1 MPTSTHGSG
10 SSNSSSN
17 GQKVVAQADTAQ
29 ILVASPRRAARVL
42 DALKRAPLIPLFILL
57 FFVALAILADVI
69 SPYSPVDVS
78 LRDRLT
84 PPFWQSEGNWSHPLG
99 TDPLGRDLATRV
111 AYGAQTT
118 LMIAAATV
126 LLSAAIGVILG
137 LIAGY
142 NRGIIDTIIMRAA
155 DITIAFP
162 IILFAIMLVVI
173 LGPGIL
179 NLVVA
184 VGVVLWARFAR
195 VIRGE
200 VLILMERDFVARAR
214 VSGCSSIRIIA
225 VHLFPNIVNTMVVLL
240 TLQIGFVIIIESSLS
255 FLGAGVPPPTPAW
268 GSMIAE
274 GREYTTNAWWVSVVP
289 GVALALIVISFNL
302 LGDWLREALDPR
314 QRQV

>member
-1 MPTSTHGSG
+1 MR
-10 SSNSSSN
+10 SSAA
-17 GQKVVAQADTAQ
+17 AQADAAPVLERRPGRALRLAQ
-29 ILVASPRRAARVL
+29 GLR
-42 DALKRAPLIPLFILL
+42 RAPLIPLSILL
-57 FFVALAILADVI
+57 FFVVLAIFADVI
-69 SPYSPVDVS
+69 SPYSSTEVS

-84 PPFWQSEGNWSHPLG
+84 PPAWAGDGNWGHPLG

-111 AYGAQTT
+111 AYGARTS
-118 LMIAAATV
+118 LMVAAATV

-142 NRGIIDTIIMRAA
+142 NRGIVDTVIMRAA

-173 LGPGIL
+173 LGPGIF
-179 NLVVA
+179 NLVAA

-200 VLILMERDFVARAR
+200 VLILMERDFIARAR
-214 VSGCSSIRIIA
+214 VSGCSSVRII
-225 VHLFPNIVNTMVVLL
+225 VTHLFPNIVNTTVVLL

-274 GREYTTNAWWVSVVP
+274 GRDYTTNAWWVSVVP

>member
-1 MPTSTHGSG
+1 
-10 SSNSSSN
+10 
-17 GQKVVAQADTAQ
+17 V
-29 ILVASPRRAARVL
+29 I
-42 DALKRAPLIPLFILL
+42 DALKRAPLLPLFILL
-57 FFVALAILADVI
+57 FFVTLAIFADVI

-78 LRDRLT
+78 LRNRLT
-84 PPFWQSEGNWSHPLG
+84 PPFWQAEGSMTHPLG

-111 AYGAQTT
+111 AYGAQTS
-118 LMIAAATV
+118 LMVAGATV
-126 LLSAAIGVILG
+126 LLSAAIGVIMG
-137 LIAGY
+137 LISGY
-142 NRGIIDTIIMRAA
+142 SRGIVDTVIMRAA

-173 LGPGIL
+173 LGAGII

-200 VLILMERDFVARAR
+200 VLILMERDFIARAR
-214 VSGCSSIRIIA
+214 VSGCSSARIIA
-225 VHLFPNIVNTMVVLL
+225 MHLFPNIINTMVVLL

-274 GREYTTNAWWVSVVP
+274 GRDYTTNAWWVSVVP

>member
-1 MPTSTHGSG
+1 L
-10 SSNSSSN
+10 
-17 GQKVVAQADTAQ
+17 AQTEAAP
-29 ILVASPRRAARVL
+29 ILVLQPARFSRLFEGLRRAPVL
-42 DALKRAPLIPLFILL
+42 PLIVLA
-57 FFVALAILADVI
+57 FFLALAIFADVI
-69 SPYSPVDVS
+69 SPYSSTDVS

-84 PPFWQSEGNWSHPLG
+84 PPFWHPDGNMGHPLG
-99 TDPLGRDLATRV
+99 TDPLGRDLATRT
-111 AYGAQTT
+111 AYGARTT
-118 LMIAAATV
+118 LIVAASTV
-126 LLSAAIGVILG
+126 LLSTAIGVLLG

-142 NRGIIDTIIMRAA
+142 NRGFVDTVIMRAA

-173 LGPGIL
+173 LGPGIF

-200 VLILMERDFVARAR
+200 VLIIMERDFIARAR
-214 VSGCSSIRIIA
+214 VAGCSSLRII
-225 VHLFPNIVNTMVVLL
+225 VMHLFPNIVNTMVVLL

-274 GREYTTNAWWVSVVP
+274 GRDYTTNAWWVSVVP

-302 LGDWLREALDPR
+302 IGDWLREALDPR

>member
-1 MPTSTHGSG
+1 MR
-10 SSNSSSN
+10 SSAA
-17 GQKVVAQADTAQ
+17 AQADAAPVLERRTGRALRLAQ
-29 ILVASPRRAARVL
+29 GLR
-42 DALKRAPLIPLFILL
+42 RAPLIPLSILL
-57 FFVALAILADVI
+57 FFVVLAIFADVI
-69 SPYSPVDVS
+69 SPYSSTEVS

-84 PPFWQSEGNWSHPLG
+84 PPAWAGDGNWGHPLG

-111 AYGAQTT
+111 AYGARTS
-118 LMIAAATV
+118 LMVAAATV

-142 NRGIIDTIIMRAA
+142 NRGIVDTVIMRAA

-173 LGPGIL
+173 LGPGIF
-179 NLVVA
+179 NLVAA

-200 VLILMERDFVARAR
+200 VLILMERDFIARAR
-214 VSGCSSIRIIA
+214 VTGCSSVRII
-225 VHLFPNIVNTMVVLL
+225 VTHLFPNIVNTTVVLL

-274 GREYTTNAWWVSVVP
+274 GRDYTTNAWWVSVVP

>member
-1 MPTSTHGSG
+1 MHSAGAAPADAAPVLELRRPGRALRL
-10 SSNSSSN
+10 
-17 GQKVVAQADTAQ
+17 AQG
-29 ILVASPRRAARVL
+29 LR
-42 DALKRAPLIPLFILL
+42 RAPLIPLFILL
-57 FFVALAILADVI
+57 FFVVLAVFADVI
-69 SPYSPVDVS
+69 SPYSSTEVS
-78 LRDRLT
+78 LRDRLS
-84 PPFWQSEGNWSHPLG
+84 PPAWAGDGSWRHPLG

-111 AYGAQTT
+111 AYGARTS
-118 LMIAAATV
+118 LMVAAATV

-142 NRGIIDTIIMRAA
+142 NRGIVDTVIMRAA

-173 LGPGIL
+173 LGPGIF
-179 NLVVA
+179 NLVAA

-200 VLILMERDFVARAR
+200 VLILMERDFIARAR
-214 VSGCSSIRIIA
+214 VSGCSSVRII
-225 VHLFPNIVNTMVVLL
+225 VTHLFPNIVNTTVVLL

-274 GREYTTNAWWVSVVP
+274 GRDYTTNAWWVSVVP

>member
-1 MPTSTHGSG
+1 MR
-10 SSNSSSN
+10 SSAA
-17 GQKVVAQADTAQ
+17 AQADAAPVLERRTGRALRLAQ
-29 ILVASPRRAARVL
+29 GLRRV
-42 DALKRAPLIPLFILL
+42 PLIPLSILL
-57 FFVALAILADVI
+57 FFVVLAIFADVI
-69 SPYSPVDVS
+69 SPYSSTAVS

-84 PPFWQSEGNWSHPLG
+84 PPAWAGDGHWGHPLG

-111 AYGAQTT
+111 AYGARTS
-118 LMIAAATV
+118 LMVAAATV

-142 NRGIIDTIIMRAA
+142 NRGIIDTVIMRAA

-173 LGPGIL
+173 LGPGIF
-179 NLVVA
+179 NLVAA

-200 VLILMERDFVARAR
+200 VLILMERDFIARAR
-214 VSGCSSIRIIA
+214 VSGCSSVRII
-225 VHLFPNIVNTMVVLL
+225 VTHLFPNIVNTTVVLL

-274 GREYTTNAWWVSVVP
+274 GRDYTTIAWWVSVVP

>member
-1 MPTSTHGSG
+1 MR
-10 SSNSSSN
+10 SSAA
-17 GQKVVAQADTAQ
+17 AQADAAPVLERRRTGRALRLAQ
-29 ILVASPRRAARVL
+29 GLR
-42 DALKRAPLIPLFILL
+42 RAPLIPLSILL
-57 FFVALAILADVI
+57 FFVVLAIFADVI
-69 SPYSPVDVS
+69 SPYSSTEVS

-84 PPFWQSEGNWSHPLG
+84 PPAWAGDGNWGHPLG

-111 AYGAQTT
+111 AYGARTS
-118 LMIAAATV
+118 LMVAAATV

-142 NRGIIDTIIMRAA
+142 NRGIIDTVIMRAA

-173 LGPGIL
+173 LGPGIF
-179 NLVVA
+179 NLVAA

-200 VLILMERDFVARAR
+200 VLILMERDFIARAR
-214 VSGCSSIRIIA
+214 VSGCSSVRII
-225 VHLFPNIVNTMVVLL
+225 VTHLFPNIVNTTVVLL

-274 GREYTTNAWWVSVVP
+274 GRDYTTNAWWVSVVP

>member
-1 MPTSTHGSG
+1 M
-10 SSNSSSN
+10 
-17 GQKVVAQADTAQ
+17 AQADASP
-29 ILVASPRRAARVL
+29 ILVLKHTRANRL
-42 DALKRAPLIPLFILL
+42 IDGLKRAPFIPLAILL
-57 FFVALAILADVI
+57 FFVVLAIFADVI
-69 SPYSPVDVS
+69 SPYSSTEVS
-78 LRDRLT
+78 LRDRLN
-84 PPFWQSEGNWSHPLG
+84 PPFWGAEGSWSHPLG

-111 AYGAQTT
+111 AYGARTS
-118 LMIAAATV
+118 MMVAAATV

-142 NRGIIDTIIMRAA
+142 KQGIIDTFIMRAA

-173 LGPGIL
+173 LGPGIF
-179 NLVVA
+179 NLVIA

-200 VLILMERDFVARAR
+200 VLFLMERDFIARAR
-214 VSGCSSIRIIA
+214 VSGCSSVRII
-225 VHLFPNIVNTMVVLL
+225 VLHLFPNILNTMVVLL

-255 FLGAGVPPPTPAW
+255 FLGAGIPPPTPAW

-274 GREYTTNAWWVSVVP
+274 GRDYTTNAWWISVVP
-289 GVALALIVISFNL
+289 GVALALIVVSFNL

>member
-1 MPTSTHGSG
+1 M
-10 SSNSSSN
+10 
-17 GQKVVAQADTAQ
+17 VE
-29 ILVASPRRAARVL
+29 
-42 DALKRAPLIPLFILL
+42 ALKRAPLIPLFILL
-57 FFVALAILADVI
+57 FFVVLAIFADVI

-78 LRDRLT
+78 LRNRLT
-84 PPFWQSEGNWSHPLG
+84 PPMWQAEGTSSYPLG
-99 TDPLGRDLATRV
+99 TDPLGRDLATRI

-118 LMIAAATV
+118 LMVAASTV
-126 LLSAAIGVILG
+126 LLSAGIGVVLG

-142 NRGIIDTIIMRAA
+142 NRGIVDTFIMRAA

-173 LGPGIL
+173 LGPGIF
-179 NLVVA
+179 NLVIS

-200 VLILMERDFVARAR
+200 VLILMERDFIARAR
-214 VSGCSSIRIIA
+214 VAGCSSIRIIV
-225 VHLFPNIVNTMVVLL
+225 VHLFPNILNTMVVLL

>member
-1 MPTSTHGSG
+1 M
-10 SSNSSSN
+10 
-17 GQKVVAQADTAQ
+17 AQADTAP
-29 ILVASPRRAARVL
+29 ILVAEPRRAGRVI
-42 DALKRAPLIPLFILL
+42 DALKRAPLIPLLILL
-57 FFVALAILADVI
+57 FFVVLAIFADVI

-84 PPFWQSEGNWSHPLG
+84 PPFWQTEGNMSHPLG

-126 LLSAAIGVILG
+126 LLSAAIGVFLG

-142 NRGIIDTIIMRAA
+142 NRGIVDTAIMRAA

-173 LGPGIL
+173 LGAGVF
-179 NLVVA
+179 NLVIS

-200 VLILMERDFVARAR
+200 VLILMERDFISRAR
-214 VSGCSSIRIIA
+214 VSGCSSVRIIA

-274 GREYTTNAWWVSVVP
+274 GREYTTTAWWVSVIP

>member
-1 MPTSTHGSG
+1 MR
-10 SSNSSSN
+10 SSAA
-17 GQKVVAQADTAQ
+17 AQADVAPVLERRPGRALRLAQ
-29 ILVASPRRAARVL
+29 GLR
-42 DALKRAPLIPLFILL
+42 RAPLIPLSILL
-57 FFVALAILADVI
+57 FFVVLAIFADVI
-69 SPYSPVDVS
+69 SPYSSTEVS

-84 PPFWQSEGNWSHPLG
+84 PPAWAGDGNWGHPLG

-111 AYGAQTT
+111 AYGARTS
-118 LMIAAATV
+118 LMVAAATV

-142 NRGIIDTIIMRAA
+142 NRGMVDTVIMRAA

-173 LGPGIL
+173 LGPGIF
-179 NLVVA
+179 NLVAA

-200 VLILMERDFVARAR
+200 VLILMERDFIARAR
-214 VSGCSSIRIIA
+214 VSGCSSVRII
-225 VHLFPNIVNTMVVLL
+225 VTHLFPNIVNTTVVLL

-274 GREYTTNAWWVSVVP
+274 GRDYTTNAWWVSVVP

>member
-1 MPTSTHGSG
+1 
-10 SSNSSSN
+10 
-17 GQKVVAQADTAQ
+17 V
-29 ILVASPRRAARVL
+29 I
-42 DALKRAPLIPLFILL
+42 DALKRAPLLPLFILL
-57 FFVALAILADVI
+57 FFVTLAIFADVI

-78 LRDRLT
+78 LRNRLT
-84 PPFWQSEGNWSHPLG
+84 PPFWQAEGSMTHPLG

-111 AYGAQTT
+111 AYGAQTS
-118 LMIAAATV
+118 LMVAGATV
-126 LLSAAIGVILG
+126 LLSAAIGVIMG
-137 LIAGY
+137 LISGY
-142 NRGIIDTIIMRAA
+142 SRGIVDTVIMRAA

-173 LGPGIL
+173 LGAGII

-200 VLILMERDFVARAR
+200 VLILMERDFIARAR
-214 VSGCSSIRIIA
+214 VSGCSSARIIA
-225 VHLFPNIVNTMVVLL
+225 MHLFPNILNTMVVLL

-274 GREYTTNAWWVSVVP
+274 GRDYTTNAWWVSVVP

>member
-1 MPTSTHGSG
+1 M
-10 SSNSSSN
+10 
-17 GQKVVAQADTAQ
+17 AQVEASP
-29 ILVASPRRAARVL
+29 ILVAQPSRADRVIEG
-42 DALKRAPLIPLFILL
+42 LKRAPLIPLVILL
-57 FFVALAILADVI
+57 FFVALATFADFI
-69 SPYSPVDVS
+69 TPYSSTEVS
-78 LRDRLT
+78 LRDRLN
-84 PPFWQSEGNWSHPLG
+84 PPFWNGEGSLSHPLG

-111 AYGAQTT
+111 AYGARTS
-118 LMIAAATV
+118 LMVAAATV
-126 LLSAAIGVILG
+126 LLSAGIGVILG

-142 NRGIIDTIIMRAA
+142 NRGIVDTAIMRAA

-173 LGPGIL
+173 LGPGIF

-200 VLILMERDFVARAR
+200 VLVLMERDFIAKAR
-214 VSGCSSIRIIA
+214 VAGCSSTRIIA
-225 VHLFPNIVNTMVVLL
+225 MHLFPNIVNTMVVLL

>member
-1 MPTSTHGSG
+1 M
-10 SSNSSSN
+10 
-17 GQKVVAQADTAQ
+17 AQAEAAP
-29 ILVASPRRAARVL
+29 ILVLEPTRGSRLA
-42 DALKRAPLIPLFILL
+42 DALKRAPLIPLVVLL
-57 FFVALAILADVI
+57 FFVTLAIFADVI
-69 SPYSPVDVS
+69 SPYSSTEVS
-78 LRDRLT
+78 LPDRLN
-84 PPFWQSEGNWSHPLG
+84 PPFWSAEGSWNHPLG

-111 AYGAQTT
+111 AYGARTS

-142 NRGIIDTIIMRAA
+142 NRGIVDTIIMRAA

-173 LGPGIL
+173 LGASVF
-179 NLVVA
+179 NLVIS

-200 VLILMERDFVARAR
+200 VLILMERDFIARAR
-214 VSGCSSIRIIA
+214 VSGCSSVRII
-225 VHLFPNIVNTMVVLL
+225 VMHLFPNIINTMVVLL
-240 TLQIGFVIIIESSLS
+240 TLQIGFIIIIESSLS

-274 GREYTTNAWWVSVVP
+274 GREYTTIAWWISVVP
-289 GVALALIVISFNL
+289 GVALALIVVSFNL

>member
-1 MPTSTHGSG
+1 M
-10 SSNSSSN
+10 
-17 GQKVVAQADTAQ
+17 V
-29 ILVASPRRAARVL
+29 
-42 DALKRAPLIPLFILL
+42 
-57 FFVALAILADVI
+57 
-69 SPYSPVDVS
+69 
-78 LRDRLT
+78 
-84 PPFWQSEGNWSHPLG
+84 
-99 TDPLGRDLATRV
+99 
-111 AYGAQTT
+111 
-118 LMIAAATV
+118 AAATV
-126 LLSAAIGVILG
+126 LLSAAIGVVLG

-173 LGPGIL
+173 LGAGII
-179 NLVVA
+179 NLVIA

-214 VSGCSSIRIIA
+214 VSGCSSVRIIV

-240 TLQIGFVIIIESSLS
+240 TLQIGFIIIIESSLS

-274 GREYTTNAWWVSVVP
+274 GREYTTLRLV
-289 GVALALIVISFNL
+289 G
-302 LGDWLREALDPR
+302 LGDSGSRAGANRGVIQPAG
-314 QRQV
+314 

>member
-1 MPTSTHGSG
+1 
-10 SSNSSSN
+10 
-17 GQKVVAQADTAQ
+17 VV
-29 ILVASPRRAARVL
+29 
-42 DALKRAPLIPLFILL
+42 DALKRAPLIPLFVLL
-57 FFVALAILADVI
+57 FFVVLSIIADPI
-69 SPYSPVDVS
+69 SPYSPTDVS

-84 PPFWQSEGNWSHPLG
+84 PPFWQSGGSLSHPLG

-111 AYGAQTT
+111 AYGAQTS
-118 LMIAAATV
+118 LMVAGATV
-126 LLSAAIGVILG
+126 LLSAAIGVIMG
-137 LIAGY
+137 LISGY
-142 NRGIIDTIIMRAA
+142 SRGIVDTVIMRAA

-173 LGPGIL
+173 LGPGVI
-179 NLVVA
+179 NLVIS

-200 VLILMERDFVARAR
+200 VLLLMERDFVARSR
-214 VSGCSSIRIIA
+214 VSGCSSYRIIV

-274 GREYTTNAWWVSVVP
+274 GRDYTTNAWWVSVIP

>member
-1 MPTSTHGSG
+1 M
-10 SSNSSSN
+10 
-17 GQKVVAQADTAQ
+17 AQAETAP
-29 ILVASPRRAARVL
+29 ILVVEPRRAGRL
-42 DALKRAPLIPLFILL
+42 FEGLKRAPLIPLVILL
-57 FFVALAILADVI
+57 FFVVLAIFADLI
-69 SPYSPVDVS
+69 TPYSSTEVS
-78 LRDRLT
+78 LRDRLN
-84 PPFWQSEGNWSHPLG
+84 PPLWSSEGSWSHPLG

-111 AYGAQTT
+111 AYGARTS
-118 LMIAAATV
+118 LMVAAATV

-142 NRGIIDTIIMRAA
+142 NRGIIDTIIMRGA

-173 LGPGIL
+173 LGAGII
-179 NLVVA
+179 NLVIA

-200 VLILMERDFVARAR
+200 VLILMERDFIAKAR
-214 VSGCSSIRIIA
+214 VSGCSSARII
-225 VHLFPNIVNTMVVLL
+225 VMHLFPNIVNTMVVLL

-274 GREYTTNAWWVSVVP
+274 GREYTTIAWWVSVVP
-289 GVALALIVISFNL
+289 GVALALIVVSFNL

>member
-1 MPTSTHGSG
+1 M
-10 SSNSSSN
+10 
-17 GQKVVAQADTAQ
+17 AQAEAAP
-29 ILVASPRRAARVL
+29 ILIARPSRAARL
-42 DALKRAPLIPLFILL
+42 AQGLKRAPLIPLVILL
-57 FFVALAILADVI
+57 FFVALATFADFI
-69 SPYSPVDVS
+69 TPYSSTEVS
-78 LRDRLT
+78 LRDRLS
-84 PPFWQSEGNWSHPLG
+84 PPFWSAEGSLRHPLG
-99 TDPLGRDLATRV
+99 TDPLGRDLATRI
-111 AYGAQTT
+111 AYGARTS
-118 LMIAAATV
+118 LIVAAATV

-142 NRGIIDTIIMRAA
+142 SRGIVDTIIMRAA

-173 LGPGIL
+173 LGPGL
-179 NLVVA
+179 FNLVVA

-214 VSGCSSIRIIA
+214 VSGCSSARII
-225 VHLFPNIVNTMVVLL
+225 VTHLFPNIVNTMVVLL

-274 GREYTTNAWWVSVVP
+274 GRDYTTIA
-289 GVALALIVISFNL
+289 G
-302 LGDWLREALDPR
+302 GYR
-314 QRQV
+314 

>member
-1 MPTSTHGSG
+1 M
-10 SSNSSSN
+10 
-17 GQKVVAQADTAQ
+17 
-29 ILVASPRRAARVL
+29 I
-42 DALKRAPLIPLFILL
+42 DALKRAPLLPLFILL
-57 FFVALAILADVI
+57 FFVTLAIFADVI

-78 LRDRLT
+78 LRNRLT
-84 PPFWQSEGNWSHPLG
+84 PPFWQAEGSMTHPLG

-111 AYGAQTT
+111 AYGAQTS
-118 LMIAAATV
+118 LMVAGATV
-126 LLSAAIGVILG
+126 LLSAAIGVIMG
-137 LIAGY
+137 LISGY
-142 NRGIIDTIIMRAA
+142 SRGIVDTVIMRAA

-173 LGPGIL
+173 LGAGII

-200 VLILMERDFVARAR
+200 VLILMERDFIARAR
-214 VSGCSSIRIIA
+214 VSGCSSARIIA
-225 VHLFPNIVNTMVVLL
+225 MHLFPNIINTMVVLL

-274 GREYTTNAWWVSVVP
+274 GRDYTTNAWWVSVVP

>member
-1 MPTSTHGSG
+1 MAQTGAAPVLVMQPARLGR
-10 SSNSSSN
+10 
-17 GQKVVAQADTAQ
+17 VAE
-29 ILVASPRRAARVL
+29 
-42 DALKRAPLIPLFILL
+42 ALRRAPLLPLAVLV
-57 FFVALAILADVI
+57 FFVGISILADVI
-69 SPYSPVDVS
+69 TPYSPTDVS
-78 LRDRLT
+78 LRDRLS
-84 PPFWQSEGNWSHPLG
+84 PPFWDSEGSLSHPLG
-99 TDPLGRDLATRV
+99 TDPLGRDLATRI
-111 AYGAQTT
+111 AYGARTS
-118 LMIAAATV
+118 LIVAAATV

-142 NRGIIDTIIMRAA
+142 NRGIVDTVIMRAA

-173 LGPGIL
+173 LGPSLL
-179 NLVVA
+179 NLVIA

-200 VLILMERDFVARAR
+200 VLVIMERDFIAKAR
-214 VSGCSSIRIIA
+214 VSGCSSLRII
-225 VHLFPNIVNTMVVLL
+225 VMHLFPNIVNTMVVLL

-289 GVALALIVISFNL
+289 GVALAMIVISFNL

-314 QRQV
+314 QRQT

>member
-1 MPTSTHGSG
+1 MAQTETAPILSTEP
-10 SSNSSSN
+10 
-17 GQKVVAQADTAQ
+17 
-29 ILVASPRRAARVL
+29 PRRTSGLVEGLR
-42 DALKRAPLIPLFILL
+42 RAPLIPLSILL
-57 FFVALAILADVI
+57 FFVVLAVFADFI
-69 SPYSPVDVS
+69 TPYSSTEVS

-84 PPFWQSEGNWSHPLG
+84 PPFWSSEGSWSHPLG
-99 TDPLGRDLATRV
+99 TDPLGRDLATRM
-111 AYGAQTT
+111 AYGARTS
-118 LMIAAATV
+118 LMVAAATV

-142 NRGIIDTIIMRAA
+142 NRGIVDTVIMRAA

-173 LGPGIL
+173 LGAGVF
-179 NLVVA
+179 NLVIS

-214 VSGCSSIRIIA
+214 VSGCSSARII
-225 VHLFPNIVNTMVVLL
+225 VMHLFPNIVNTLVVLL

-289 GVALALIVISFNL
+289 GVALALIVVSFNL

>member
-1 MPTSTHGSG
+1 M
-10 SSNSSSN
+10 
-17 GQKVVAQADTAQ
+17 AQADSAP
-29 ILVASPRRAARVL
+29 ILVAEPRRAARVV
-42 DALKRAPLIPLFILL
+42 DALKRAPMIPLAVLL
-57 FFVALAILADVI
+57 FFVVLAIFADVI

-84 PPFWQSEGNWSHPLG
+84 PPFWQAEGNMSYPLG

-118 LMIAAATV
+118 LMVAAATV
-126 LLSAAIGVILG
+126 LLSAAIGVVLG

-142 NRGIIDTIIMRAA
+142 NRGIVDTVIMRAA

-173 LGPGIL
+173 LGPGII
-179 NLVVA
+179 NLVIS

-214 VSGCSSIRIIA
+214 VSGCSSFRIIV
-225 VHLFPNIVNTMVVLL
+225 VHLFPNIINTMVVLL

>member
-1 MPTSTHGSG
+1 M
-10 SSNSSSN
+10 
-17 GQKVVAQADTAQ
+17 AQTEAAP
-29 ILVASPRRAARVL
+29 ILVLQPARFSRLFEGLRRAPVL
-42 DALKRAPLIPLFILL
+42 PLIVLA
-57 FFVALAILADVI
+57 FFLALAIFADVI
-69 SPYSPVDVS
+69 SPYSSTDVS

-84 PPFWQSEGNWSHPLG
+84 PPFWHPDGTMGHPLG
-99 TDPLGRDLATRV
+99 TDPLGRDLATRT
-111 AYGAQTT
+111 AYGARTT
-118 LMIAAATV
+118 LIVAASTV
-126 LLSAAIGVILG
+126 LLSTAIGVLLG

-142 NRGIIDTIIMRAA
+142 NRGAIDTIIMRAA

-173 LGPGIL
+173 LGPGIF

-200 VLILMERDFVARAR
+200 VLIIMERDFIAKAR
-214 VSGCSSIRIIA
+214 VAGCSSLRIIFT
-225 VHLFPNIVNTMVVLL
+225 HLFPNIVNTMVVLL

-274 GREYTTNAWWVSVVP
+274 GRDYTTNAWWVSVIP

-302 LGDWLREALDPR
+302 IGDWLREALDPR

>member
-1 MPTSTHGSG
+1 M
-10 SSNSSSN
+10 
-17 GQKVVAQADTAQ
+17 AQAEAAP
-29 ILVASPRRAARVL
+29 ILVLEPTRASRLV
-42 DALKRAPLIPLFILL
+42 DALKRAPLIPMVILL
-57 FFVALAILADVI
+57 FFVVLAIFANVI
-69 SPYSPVDVS
+69 SPYSSTEVS
-78 LRDRLT
+78 LRDRLN
-84 PPFWQSEGNWSHPLG
+84 PPFWSAEGSWSHPLG
-99 TDPLGRDLATRV
+99 TDPLGRDLATRI
-111 AYGAQTT
+111 AYGAQTS
-118 LMIAAATV
+118 LMVAAATV
-126 LLSAAIGVILG
+126 LLSAAIGVVLG

-173 LGPGIL
+173 LGAGII
-179 NLVVA
+179 NL
-184 VGVVLWARFAR
+184 
-195 VIRGE
+195 
-200 VLILMERDFVARAR
+200 
-214 VSGCSSIRIIA
+214 VSGCSSVRIIV

-274 GREYTTNAWWVSVVP
+274 GREYTTSAWWVSVIP
-289 GVALALIVISFNL
+289 GVALALIVVSFNL

>member
-1 MPTSTHGSG
+1 M
-10 SSNSSSN
+10 
-17 GQKVVAQADTAQ
+17 AQADTAP
-29 ILVASPRRAARVL
+29 ILVAEPRRAGRVI

-57 FFVALAILADVI
+57 FFVVLAIFANVI

-84 PPFWQSEGNWSHPLG
+84 PPFWQTEGSISHPLG

-142 NRGIIDTIIMRAA
+142 NRGIVDTIIMRAA

-173 LGPGIL
+173 LGASVF
-179 NLVVA
+179 NLVIS

-200 VLILMERDFVARAR
+200 VLILMERDFISRAR
-214 VSGCSSIRIIA
+214 VSGCSSVRIIA

-274 GREYTTNAWWVSVVP
+274 GRDYTTTAWWVSVIP

>member
-1 MPTSTHGSG
+1 MRSSG
-10 SSNSSSN
+10 ERASFPSLR
-17 GQKVVAQADTAQ
+17 GGIKGGAQAPVLERRPGRTLRLAQ
-29 ILVASPRRAARVL
+29 GLRRV
-42 DALKRAPLIPLFILL
+42 PLIPLSILL
-57 FFVALAILADVI
+57 FFVVLAIFADVI
-69 SPYSPVDVS
+69 SPYSSTEVS

-84 PPFWQSEGNWSHPLG
+84 PPAWAGDGNWGHPLG

-111 AYGAQTT
+111 AYGARTS
-118 LMIAAATV
+118 LMVAAATV

-142 NRGIIDTIIMRAA
+142 NRGIVDTVIMRAA

-173 LGPGIL
+173 LGPGIF
-179 NLVVA
+179 NLVAA

-200 VLILMERDFVARAR
+200 VLILMERDFIARAR
-214 VSGCSSIRIIA
+214 VSGCSSVRII
-225 VHLFPNIVNTMVVLL
+225 VTHLFPNIVNTTVVLL

-274 GREYTTNAWWVSVVP
+274 GRDYTTNAWWVSVVP

>member
-1 MPTSTHGSG
+1 MRSSG
-10 SSNSSSN
+10 ERASFPSLR
-17 GQKVVAQADTAQ
+17 GGIKGGAQAPVLARRQPGRALRLAQ
-29 ILVASPRRAARVL
+29 GLR
-42 DALKRAPLIPLFILL
+42 RAPLIPLSILL
-57 FFVALAILADVI
+57 FFVVLAIFADVI
-69 SPYSPVDVS
+69 SPYSSTEVS

-84 PPFWQSEGNWSHPLG
+84 PPAWAGDGNWGHPLG

-111 AYGAQTT
+111 AYGARTS
-118 LMIAAATV
+118 LMVAAATV

-142 NRGIIDTIIMRAA
+142 NRGIVDTVIMRAA

-173 LGPGIL
+173 LGPGIF
-179 NLVVA
+179 NLVAA

-200 VLILMERDFVARAR
+200 VLILMERDFIARAR
-214 VSGCSSIRIIA
+214 VSGCSSVRII
-225 VHLFPNIVNTMVVLL
+225 VTHLFPNIVNTTVVLL

-274 GREYTTNAWWVSVVP
+274 GRDYTTNAWWVSVVP

>member
-1 MPTSTHGSG
+1 M
-10 SSNSSSN
+10 
-17 GQKVVAQADTAQ
+17 AQADTAP
-29 ILVASPRRAARVL
+29 ILVAGSRRAGRVL
-42 DALKRAPLIPLFILL
+42 DALKRAPLIPLVILL

-84 PPFWQSEGNWSHPLG
+84 PPFWQAEGSMSHPLG

-118 LMIAAATV
+118 LMVAAATV
-126 LLSAAIGVILG
+126 LLSAAIGVVLG

-142 NRGIIDTIIMRAA
+142 NRGIVDTIIMRAA

-173 LGPGIL
+173 LGAGII
-179 NLVVA
+179 NLVIA

-200 VLILMERDFVARAR
+200 VLILMERDFIARAR
-214 VSGCSSIRIIA
+214 VSGCSSVRIIV

-240 TLQIGFVIIIESSLS
+240 TLQIGFIIIIESSLS

-274 GREYTTNAWWVSVVP
+274 GREYTTTAWWVSVIP
-289 GVALALIVISFNL
+289 GVALALIVVSFNL

>member
-1 MPTSTHGSG
+1 M
-10 SSNSSSN
+10 
-17 GQKVVAQADTAQ
+17 AQAEVAPV
-29 ILVASPRRAARVL
+29 LVLEPSRASRLL
-42 DALKRAPLIPLFILL
+42 DALKRAPLIPLVVLL
-57 FFVALAILADVI
+57 FFVVLAVFADVI
-69 SPYSPVDVS
+69 SPYSSTEVS
-78 LRDRLT
+78 LRNRLN
-84 PPFWQSEGNWSHPLG
+84 PPLWSAEGSWSHPLG
-99 TDPLGRDLATRV
+99 TDPLGRDLATRI
-111 AYGAQTT
+111 AYGARTS
-118 LMIAAATV
+118 LMVAAATV
-126 LLSAAIGVILG
+126 LLSAAIGVVLG

-173 LGPGIL
+173 LGAGII
-179 NLVVA
+179 NLVIA

-214 VSGCSSIRIIA
+214 VSGCSSARIIV

-240 TLQIGFVIIIESSLS
+240 TLQIGFIIIIESSLS

-274 GREYTTNAWWVSVVP
+274 GREYTTSAWWVSVIP
-289 GVALALIVISFNL
+289 GVALALIVVSFNL

>member
-1 MPTSTHGSG
+1 M
-10 SSNSSSN
+10 
-17 GQKVVAQADTAQ
+17 AQAEAAP
-29 ILVASPRRAARVL
+29 ILVIESRRPSRFVEAI
-42 DALKRAPLIPLFILL
+42 KRAPLIPLLILL
-57 FFVALAILADVI
+57 FFVVLAIFADVI
-69 SPYSPVDVS
+69 SPYSPVDVT

-84 PPFWQSEGNWSHPLG
+84 PPFWQSDGSLSHPFG

-118 LMIAAATV
+118 LMVAGATV
-126 LLSAAIGVILG
+126 LLSAAIGVVLG

-142 NRGIIDTIIMRAA
+142 NRGIVDTFIMRAA

-173 LGPGIL
+173 LGPGII
-179 NLVVA
+179 NLVIS

-214 VSGCSSIRIIA
+214 VSGCSSLRIIL
-225 VHLFPNIVNTMVVLL
+225 VHLFPNILNTMVVLL

-274 GREYTTNAWWVSVVP
+274 GRDYTTNAWWVSVVP

>member
-1 MPTSTHGSG
+1 M
-10 SSNSSSN
+10 
-17 GQKVVAQADTAQ
+17 AQADSAP
-29 ILVASPRRAARVL
+29 ILVAEPRRAGRVI
-42 DALKRAPLIPLFILL
+42 DALKRAPMIPLAILL
-57 FFVALAILADVI
+57 FFVVLAIFADVI

-84 PPFWQSEGNWSHPLG
+84 PPFWQADGSMSYPLG

-118 LMIAAATV
+118 LMVAAATV
-126 LLSAAIGVILG
+126 LLSAAIGVVLG

-142 NRGIIDTIIMRAA
+142 NRGIVDTVIMRAA

-173 LGPGIL
+173 LGPGII
-179 NLVVA
+179 NLVIS

-214 VSGCSSIRIIA
+214 VSGCSSFRIIV

>member
-1 MPTSTHGSG
+1 MERRTGRALRL
-10 SSNSSSN
+10 
-17 GQKVVAQADTAQ
+17 AQG
-29 ILVASPRRAARVL
+29 LR
-42 DALKRAPLIPLFILL
+42 RAPLIPLSILL
-57 FFVALAILADVI
+57 FFVVLAIFADVI
-69 SPYSPVDVS
+69 SPYSSTEVS

-84 PPFWQSEGNWSHPLG
+84 PPAWAGDGNWGHPLG

-111 AYGAQTT
+111 AYGARTS
-118 LMIAAATV
+118 LMVAAATV

-142 NRGIIDTIIMRAA
+142 NRGIVDTVIMRAA

-173 LGPGIL
+173 LGPGIF
-179 NLVVA
+179 NLVAA

-200 VLILMERDFVARAR
+200 VLILMERDFIARAR
-214 VSGCSSIRIIA
+214 VSGCSSVRII
-225 VHLFPNIVNTMVVLL
+225 VTHLFPNIVNTTVVLL

-274 GREYTTNAWWVSVVP
+274 GRDYTTNAWWVSVVP

>member
-1 MPTSTHGSG
+1 MR
-10 SSNSSSN
+10 SSA
-17 GQKVVAQADTAQ
+17 VAQADAAPVLERRTGRALRLAQ
-29 ILVASPRRAARVL
+29 GLR
-42 DALKRAPLIPLFILL
+42 RAPLIPLSILL
-57 FFVALAILADVI
+57 FFVVLAIFADVI
-69 SPYSPVDVS
+69 SPYSSTEVS

-84 PPFWQSEGNWSHPLG
+84 PPAWAGDGHWGHPLG

-111 AYGAQTT
+111 AYGARTS
-118 LMIAAATV
+118 LMVAAATV

-142 NRGIIDTIIMRAA
+142 NRGVVDTVIMRAA

-173 LGPGIL
+173 LGPGIF
-179 NLVVA
+179 NLVAA

-200 VLILMERDFVARAR
+200 VLILMERDFIARAR
-214 VSGCSSIRIIA
+214 VSGCSSVRII
-225 VHLFPNIVNTMVVLL
+225 VTHLFPNIVNTTVVLL

-274 GREYTTNAWWVSVVP
+274 GRDYTTNAWWVSVVP

>member
-1 MPTSTHGSG
+1 M
-10 SSNSSSN
+10 
-17 GQKVVAQADTAQ
+17 AQADTPP
-29 ILVASPRRAARVL
+29 ILMVEPRRAGRVL
-42 DALKRAPLIPLFILL
+42 DALKRAPLIPLVILL
-57 FFVALAILADVI
+57 FFVILAIFADII

-84 PPFWQSEGNWSHPLG
+84 PPFWQAEGSMSHPLG

-118 LMIAAATV
+118 LMVAAATV

-142 NRGIIDTIIMRAA
+142 NRGIVDTIIMRAA

-173 LGPGIL
+173 LGAGII
-179 NLVVA
+179 NLVIA

-200 VLILMERDFVARAR
+200 VLILMERDFIARAR
-214 VSGCSSIRIIA
+214 VSGCSSVRIIV

-274 GREYTTNAWWVSVVP
+274 GREYTTTAWWVSVIP
-289 GVALALIVISFNL
+289 GVALALIVVSFNL

>member
-1 MPTSTHGSG
+1 M
-10 SSNSSSN
+10 
-17 GQKVVAQADTAQ
+17 AQADAAP
-29 ILVASPRRAARVL
+29 ILVLEPTRASRLV
-42 DALKRAPLIPLFILL
+42 DALKRAPLIPLAVLL
-57 FFVALAILADVI
+57 FFVVLAILADVI
-69 SPYSPVDVS
+69 SPYSSTEVS
-78 LRDRLT
+78 LRDRLN
-84 PPFWQSEGNWSHPLG
+84 PPFWSAEGSWSHPLG

-111 AYGAQTT
+111 AYGARTS
-118 LMIAAATV
+118 LMVAGATV

-142 NRGIIDTIIMRAA
+142 NRGIVDTVIMRAA

-173 LGPGIL
+173 LGASVF
-179 NLVVA
+179 NLVIS

-200 VLILMERDFVARAR
+200 VLILMERDFIARAR
-214 VSGCSSIRIIA
+214 VSGCSSVRII
-225 VHLFPNIVNTMVVLL
+225 VMHLFPNIVNTMVVLL

>member
-1 MPTSTHGSG
+1 M
-10 SSNSSSN
+10 
-17 GQKVVAQADTAQ
+17 AQAEAAP
-29 ILVASPRRAARVL
+29 ILVAEIRRSSRIV
-42 DALKRAPLIPLFILL
+42 DALRRAPLIPLLILI
-57 FFVALAILADVI
+57 FFVALSIFADVI

-84 PPFWQSEGNWSHPLG
+84 PPFWQSEGSLSNPLG

-111 AYGAQTT
+111 AYGARTT
-118 LMIAAATV
+118 LMVAAATV

-142 NRGIIDTIIMRAA
+142 NRGIVDTFIMRAA

-173 LGPGIL
+173 LGPGII
-179 NLVVA
+179 NLVIS

-200 VLILMERDFVARAR
+200 VLILMERDFIDRAR
-214 VSGCSSIRIIA
+214 VAGCSSLRIIL
-225 VHLFPNIVNTMVVLL
+225 VHLFPNILNTMVVLL